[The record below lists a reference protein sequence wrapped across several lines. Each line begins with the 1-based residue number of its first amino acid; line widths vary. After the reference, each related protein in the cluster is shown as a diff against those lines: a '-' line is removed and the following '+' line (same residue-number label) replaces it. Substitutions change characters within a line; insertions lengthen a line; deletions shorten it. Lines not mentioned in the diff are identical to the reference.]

1 MNSFLKFFLER
12 SQFTILIIIGVF
24 ALGWTTLNN
33 MPRSEDPEIKFAYYI
48 VVTAMP
54 GAMPNEIQ
62 ERIIKPMED
71 RFYELEDVKEIKAQ
85 IWSDIAVTT
94 IEYKYEVDGESKYQ
108 EVIREMEMVRSQ
120 KFPSNAFIVSIE
132 HLKNSDVNIFQLAL
146 QSQGA
151 EYKDMERYA
160 VELKDALRSVDG
172 LKNLKTHGYPEQEV
186 RVELDINK
194 IAKYKIPV
202 SQIFSL
208 LNRESYNVSAGNV
221 ESGNYTFNVKAGNNY
236 QSVDEIANT
245 IVYSINTHNIK
256 LKDVATVKHS
266 YQEEEHMV
274 RLNGVQSAL
283 VTASLKE
290 GYNIVSVADKARE
303 VISSFEQTL
312 PDNIQ
317 LETNFDQS
325 ISVDKRLKKLGID
338 FVIAIL
344 LVLITLLPLGFRST
358 LVVMISIPLSLAIAL
373 VALNLL
379 GYNLNQLSIVGLI
392 IALGILVD
400 DSIVVNEN
408 IERTLRTGLPLKKA
422 ILISTNQIAY
432 AVIGVTVTLIIA
444 FMPIIF
450 LPEGTG
456 EFVRSLPM
464 AVVLAVSASLFVSLA
479 IVPFLSSKILK
490 EKAHPEGNVFLR
502 AIKKGIDLTYSKLIR
517 ASLKHP
523 IRATLVVGIITL
535 IGFSVIPKMGFSL
548 FPKSDKPQ
556 FYIEIETTPN
566 ASLEYTNAKAKEVES
581 VLTSEKDIKY
591 FTTNVGKGNPRV
603 YYNVKQKQSVNNY
616 AEVFVQCYEDV
627 SVDEKSEMIKRL
639 KEKLENVCDAK
650 VRIMEYEQG
659 PGLEAPIAIRLYGE
673 NTDTLQAYSVKVE
686 DIIKSIEGT
695 NYVQNPILTTK
706 TGLRINI
713 NGEKASMFGVSY
725 TDIDNA
731 VRMAIAGVDA
741 GEIDLEYAENKSII
755 KVTLPRNKKQTID
768 IFDKIYVQSNLGEAI
783 PLKALA
789 DVAFEKTPSMLT
801 RINKEQYTLITA
813 SGLDGYLYDDLNN
826 QIIKKLETINLP
838 KGYRWSAAG
847 EKENQKRAFGG
858 FGIVLIVSAIAFLA
872 ALVLEFKSF
881 KSILIVLSVIPLGVM
896 GGILALFITGH
907 PLSFISMI
915 GFIALI
921 GIEIKNSILLVDY
934 TNYLRKEEKMS
945 ITDAVAHAGEVR
957 FIPIFLTTMTAV
969 AGMIPLVIQY
979 SPLYSPLALVVIG
992 GLISSLLLSRV
1003 LTPVL
1008 YKLLPPSIEEK

>member
-12 SQFTILIIIGVF
+12 SQFTILIIIGIF

-71 RFYELEDVKEIKAQ
+71 RFYELENVKEIKAQ

-108 EVIREMEMVRSQ
+108 EVIREMEMVRTQ

-132 HLKNSDVNIFQLAL
+132 HLKNSDVSIFQLAL

-194 IAKYKIPV
+194 IAKYNIPV
-202 SQIFSL
+202 SQIFTS

-245 IVYSINTHNIK
+245 IVHSINTHNIK
-256 LKDVATVKHS
+256 LKDVATVKQA

-290 GYNIVSVADKARE
+290 GYNIVSVADKARG
-303 VISSFEQTL
+303 VITSFEQTL
-312 PDNIQ
+312 PDNIK

-325 ISVDKRLKKLGID
+325 ISVDKRLKKLGFD

-358 LVVMISIPLSLAIAL
+358 LVVMISIPLSLAMAL
-373 VALNLL
+373 VALNLF
-379 GYNLNQLSIVGLI
+379 GFNLNQLSIVGLI

-422 ILISTNQIAY
+422 ILTSTNQIAY

-490 EKAHPEGNVFLR
+490 EKADSEGNIFMR
-502 AIKKGIDLTYSKLIR
+502 TIKKGIDLTYSKLIR
-517 ASLKHP
+517 VSLKHP
-523 IRATLVVGIITL
+523 IRATLVVGVITL
-535 IGFSVIPKMGFSL
+535 LGFSVVSKMGFSL

-566 ASLEYTNAKAKEVES
+566 ASLEYTNVKAKEVES
-581 VLTSEKDIKY
+581 ILSSEKDIRY

-603 YYNVKQKQSVNNY
+603 YYNVKQKQAVNNY
-616 AEVFVQCYEDV
+616 AEIFVQCYDEV
-627 SVDEKSEMIKRL
+627 SVDEKSEIIKKL
-639 KEKLENVCDAK
+639 KEKLESVSDAK

-673 NTDTLQAYSVKVE
+673 NTDTLQAYSAQVE
-686 DIIKSIEGT
+686 DIIKSVEGT
-695 NYVQNPILTTK
+695 NYVQNPILITK
-706 TGLRINI
+706 TGLRINV
-713 NGEKASMFGVSY
+713 NREKVSMFGVSN

-731 VRMAIAGVDA
+731 VRMAISGVDA

-755 KVTLPRNKKQTID
+755 RVALPRNKRQTID
-768 IFDKIYVQSNLGEAI
+768 IFDKIYVQSNQGEAI
-783 PLKALA
+783 PLKALV

-826 QIIKKLETINLP
+826 KIIEKLETIDLP
-838 KGYRWSAAG
+838 KGYKWSAAG
-847 EKENQKRAFGG
+847 EKENQQRAFSG

-1008 YKLLPPSIEEK
+1008 YKLLPPSIEEE

>member
-12 SQFTILIIIGVF
+12 SQLTILIIIGIL

-33 MPRSEDPEIKFAYYI
+33 MPRSEDPEIKIAHYV

-62 ERIIKPMED
+62 ERIIKPIED

-94 IEYKYEVDGESKYQ
+94 IEYKYAVDGESKYQ
-108 EVIREMEMVRSQ
+108 EVIREMEMVRTQ
-120 KFPSNAFIVSIE
+120 KFPSNAFVVNIE
-132 HLKNSDVNIFQLAL
+132 HTKNSDVNIFQLTL
-146 QSQGA
+146 QSEGA
-151 EYKDMERYA
+151 EYKELERYA
-160 VELKDALRSVDG
+160 VELKNMLRAVDG
-172 LKNLKTHGYPEQEV
+172 LKNLETHGYPEQEI

-194 IAKYKIPV
+194 ITKYRIPV
-202 SQIFSL
+202 SQIFRS
-208 LNRESYNVSAGNV
+208 LNRESFNISAGNIG
-221 ESGNYTFNVKAGNNY
+221 SGNSVFNVKTGNNY
-236 QSVDEIANT
+236 ESVDEISNT
-245 IVYSINTHNIK
+245 IVYTINKQIIR
-256 LKDVATVKHS
+256 LKDIATVKQT
-266 YQEEEHMV
+266 YKEEEHIV
-274 RLNGVQSAL
+274 RLNGLQSVL

-290 GYNIVSVADKARE
+290 GYNIVSVADNGRD
-303 VISSFEQTL
+303 VISTFEQTL
-312 PDNIQ
+312 PDNIK
-317 LETNFDQS
+317 LKVNFDQS
-325 ISVDKRLKKLGID
+325 TSVEKRLKQLGGD
-338 FVIAIL
+338 FIIALL

-358 LVVMISIPLSLAIAL
+358 IVVMISIPLSLAIAL

-379 GYNLNQLSIVGLI
+379 GFNLNQLSIVGLI

-408 IERTLRTGLPLKKA
+408 IERTLRSGLPLKKA
-422 ILISTNQIAY
+422 ILTSTSQIAY

-450 LPEGTG
+450 LPEATG
-456 EFVRSLPM
+456 EFIRSLPM

-490 EKAHPEGNVFLR
+490 EKTDPEGNIFLR
-502 AIKKGIDLTYSKLIR
+502 TIKKGIDLTYSKLIR
-517 ASLKHP
+517 VSLNHP
-523 IRATLVVGIITL
+523 IRATVIVILITL
-535 IGFSVIPKMGFSL
+535 GGFSVIPMMGFSL

-556 FYIEIETTPN
+556 FYLEIETTPN
-566 ASLEYTNAKAKEVES
+566 ASLEYTNTKAKEIEA
-581 VLTSEKDIKY
+581 VLATEADIKY

-603 YYNVKQKQSVNNY
+603 YYNVSQNQAVNNY
-616 AEVFVQCYEDV
+616 AEIFIQCYDDV
-627 SVDEKSEMIKRL
+627 SVDKKSVIIKRL
-639 KEKLENVCDAK
+639 QSKLENIADAK

-673 NTDTLQAYSVKVE
+673 NTDTLQAYSVKIEEAINSV
-686 DIIKSIEGT
+686 EGT
-695 NYVQNPILTTK
+695 TYVQNPILITK

-713 NGEKASMFGVSY
+713 NKEKASMLGVGY

-731 VRMAIAGVDA
+731 VRMAIAGINT

-755 KVTLPRNKKQTID
+755 RVTLPCNKQQTID
-768 IFDKIYVQSNLGEAI
+768 VFDKIYVESNLGEAI

-789 DVAFEKTPSMLT
+789 DVAFEKTPSELT
-801 RINKEQYTLITA
+801 RMNKEQYTLITA
-813 SGLDGYLYDDLNN
+813 SAIDGYLYNDLNN
-826 QIIKKLETINLP
+826 QVIEKLDSLKLP

-847 EKENQKRAFGG
+847 EKENQERAFDG
-858 FGIVLIVSAIAFLA
+858 FGIVLIISAIAFLA
-872 ALVLEFKSF
+872 ALILEFKSF
-881 KSILIVLSVIPLGVM
+881 KSILIVLSVIPLGIM
-896 GGILALFITGH
+896 GGMLALFVTGH

-934 TNYLRKEEKMS
+934 TNYLRKEENMS

-979 SPLYSPLALVVIG
+979 SPLYSPLALVIIG
-992 GLISSLLLSRV
+992 GLISSLFLSRI

-1008 YKLLPPSIEEK
+1008 YKLLPPSIEIK